1 MSTDVVLTKRDQSKA
16 DAKKFLSLPS
26 IIKTTTDTYLN
37 NSTSRMRERDSSS
50 PIHLTD
56 ETKSNISEY
65 GGERM
70 IRQRSSKNSS
80 VFGATDVQL
89 PALRSRDA
97 DNNASHQFSLACKR
111 AAHLMMCI
119 SLYIILFSSSGVSV
133 HLLRGDKQLN
143 IHESQPVI
151 HKNTRKKRR
160 SKHMSTSPKQIPV
173 PNFEFE
179 SSSADDSGDDSAD
192 DAPDNGGGAESS
204 IIAGDRV
211 GGNLLDQILEDGN
224 GGAKKKL
231 RPTMAYAKSVHSSQM
246 QGAPKPKHGQDPAM
260 YSYRDIIN
268 DANVSKLQE
277 HTYAQA
283 KSLLTIQMDDLLR
296 TSDQNDIPH
305 SNDEHSKNY
314 DSYKNAVI
322 IYGDTTNQVILCLA
336 WFFLV
341 VFMMDVGLREMKR
354 RYRLQQLRRY
364 MNY

>member
-268 DANVSKLQE
+268 DATFSRIRNSKLYEDITVQMKKSPTLTQ
-277 HTYAQA
+277 H
-283 KSLLTIQMDDLLR
+283 KSLINTLLV
-296 TSDQNDIPH
+296 SDENNSPLSYNDHI
-305 SNDEHSKNY
+305 SENY
-314 DSYKNAVI
+314 DSYKNAKI
-322 IYGDTTNQVILCLA
+322 LYGHRTNQVMLCLA

-341 VFMMDVGLREMKR
+341 LFMMDAVVRKIKR
-354 RYRLQQLRRY
+354 YSR
-364 MNY
+364 

>member
-1 MSTDVVLTKRDQSKA
+1 MS
-16 DAKKFLSLPS
+16 
-26 IIKTTTDTYLN
+26 
-37 NSTSRMRERDSSS
+37 NSERAEENTRHEGEGKLSS
-50 PIHLTD
+50 PIHLTGK
-56 ETKSNISEY
+56 TKSNVPECDYDPS
-65 GGERM
+65 
-70 IRQRSSKNSS
+70 IRQRQSKNTS
-80 VFGATDVQL
+80 VYSATNGHQIPSL
-89 PALRSRDA
+89 GSRDA
-97 DNNASHQFSLACKR
+97 TNKTQYQFSLACKR
-111 AAHLMMCI
+111 LSNLMVCL
-119 SLYIILFSSSGVSV
+119 SLYIVLFSSSEIGVY
-133 HLLRGDKQLN
+133 LLSHEQMN
-143 IHESQPVI
+143 INENQPGI
-151 HKNTRKKRR
+151 RNNKLKYKRR
-160 SKHMSTSPKQIPV
+160 TRHTTTSPKQIPV
-173 PNFEFE
+173 PDFEFE

-211 GGNLLDQILEDGN
+211 GPNLLNQILENDN